1 MPASG
6 RLIVCATPIG
16 NLGDVTLR
24 VLEALREVDS
34 IAAEDTRVTAR
45 LLARYGIET
54 PMERF
59 DEHVAARRTPVLIE
73 RMLGGETIALVSD
86 AGTPG
91 LSDPGARLLEA
102 CAAAGVRIE
111 PLPGASA
118 LLAATVASGLPMQR
132 VFFGG
137 FFPRKAGER
146 RAILEG
152 LSHLD
157 ATLVFYE
164 SPRRTASALAALAAA
179 MPGRQAVMARELTK
193 IHEEVVR
200 DEVSRLAASLS
211 ERELKGEVVLLVGP
225 PVKDMAPAIDAAE
238 VRGRVE
244 AVTGTGL
251 TRSDAIKLVARE
263 TGLARNEVY
272 RIAHDRED

>member
-1 MPASG
+1 M
-6 RLIVCATPIG
+6 VCATPIG

-24 VLEALREVDS
+24 VLDALRDADC
-34 IAAEDTRVTAR
+34 IAAEDTRVTAK
-45 LLARYGIET
+45 LLARYAIET
-54 PMERF
+54 HMERF

-102 CAAAGVRIE
+102 CATAGVRIE

-146 RAILEG
+146 RAILE
-152 LSHLD
+152 SVSQLD

-193 IHEEVVR
+193 IHEEVAR
-200 DEVSRLAASLS
+200 DEIGRLAASLA
-211 ERELKGEVVLLVGP
+211 ERQLKGEVVLLVGP
-225 PVKDMAPAIDAAE
+225 PVRDAAPVIDADL
-238 VRGRVE
+238 VRERVE
-244 AVTGTGL
+244 VAASAGL
-251 TRSDAIKLVARE
+251 TRSDAIKQVARE
-263 TGLARNEVY
+263 MGLARNEVY